1 MLPLSIGLSGLTVNQ
16 RLLDLAGQNVTNANN
31 PAYHRQDA
39 TLAARVHGAPPGDGV
54 EITQVRRLIS
64 DVLEAALNRSTFQAS
79 DTTQQLESLHQLQAT
94 LDTGDGSLHDALET
108 FFNEAEKLTVKP
120 DDGTQRRVV
129 LAAAQALT
137 DRLNDN
143 SQALI
148 SLGHDLDVA
157 AQQAVGEVNDLAK
170 QVAALNLQIR
180 DATLRNVPANDLLDQ
195 RDDLI
200 TQIAQRVDVRTLDQD
215 NGQRSVIVA
224 GLPLVIGSTSTA
236 LQYNIDAKNQAVILP
251 AGSTVP
257 LPITGGQLGGILT
270 VRNELLP
277 QYQNVFRDFAD
288 QLVRSLDETHAQGL
302 GLTGPFTQLSGAR
315 PVKRTDVPLA
325 QAGLAYP
332 PQAGTLYVSV
342 TNFATGQRT
351 LSRIDIDP
359 ATQSLQ
365 DVAAAISAVPNLQ
378 AVTDPQSGKL
388 VILARPGFGFDFA
401 GRLPTAPTSQAITGT
416 SAPRVSGQYTGSAND
431 TLTWTTTGS
440 GTVGVTPGL
449 TLELRNAAG
458 TLLATQNIGAGY
470 EPGTD
475 LPAVQGVTAALAV
488 GTVNA
493 GDTFA
498 VQAVG
503 QPDSAN
509 LLTALGLN
517 TLFVGDQPTGLHVQ
531 PDLLASPER
540 FALSKSGATG
550 DGTNLRAL
558 VAARDQRVA
567 AGGTQTLR
575 ESLEDLTGRVASR
588 IHDLELQQTAQ
599 QSLSQRLQ
607 DERQA
612 ASGVD
617 PNEELVRMLQ
627 YQRGFQTSARY
638 ISVVN
643 DTLDELVHL
652 V

>member
-16 RLLDLAGQNVTNANN
+16 SLLDLVGQNVTNANN

-39 TLAARVHGAPPGDGV
+39 ILAARVHGAPPGDGV

-94 LDTGDGSLHDALET
+94 LDPGDGSLHDALET

-137 DRLNDN
+137 DRLNDG
-143 SQALI
+143 SQALTN
-148 SLGHDLDVA
+148 LGHDLETA
-157 AQQAVGEVNDLAK
+157 GRQAVGEVNELAK
-170 QVAALNLQIR
+170 QVADLNLQIR
-180 DATLRNVPANDLLDQ
+180 DATLRDVPANDLKDQ

-200 TQIAQRVDVRTLDQD
+200 SQIAQRVDIRTLDQD
-215 NGQRSVIVA
+215 FGQRSVIVA
-224 GLPLVIGSTSTA
+224 GLPIVIGSTATA
-236 LQYNIDAKNQAVILP
+236 LQFDVDTQNRAVVLP

-277 QYQNVFRDFAD
+277 QYQGVFRDFAD
-288 QLVRSLDETHAQGL
+288 HLVRALDETHAQGL
-302 GLTGPFTQLSGAR
+302 GLTGPLTQLTGERSVQR
-315 PVKRTDVPLA
+315 IDVPLS

-332 PQAGTLYVSV
+332 PQAGSLYVSV

-351 LSRIDIDP
+351 LTRVDIDP

-365 DVAAAISAVPNLQ
+365 DVAQALSAVPNLQ
-378 AVTDPQSGKL
+378 AVADPQSGKL
-388 VILARPGFGFDFA
+388 VVMARPGFGFDFA
-401 GRLPTAPTSQAITGT
+401 GRLPTAPTSQAVTGT
-416 SAPRVSGQYTGSAND
+416 SAPRVSGQYIGAAND
-431 TLTWTTTGS
+431 TLTWTVAGS

-449 TLELRNAAG
+449 TLELRNSAG
-458 TLLATQNIGAGY
+458 TLLASQNIGAGY

-475 LPAVQGVTAALAV
+475 LPDIQGVSAALAA
-488 GTVNA
+488 GSVNA

-498 VQAVG
+498 IQAVA

-517 TLFVGDQPTGLHVQ
+517 TLFAGDQATGLRVR
-531 PDLLASPER
+531 PDLLANPER

-550 DGTNLRAL
+550 DGANLRAL
-558 VAARDQRVA
+558 IASRDQRLA
-567 AGGTQTLR
+567 ANGTQTLR
-575 ESLEDLTGRVASR
+575 ESLEDLTGRIASR
-588 IHDLELQQTAQ
+588 VHDLELQQTAQ
-599 QSLSQRLQ
+599 QALTQRLQ

-627 YQRGFQTSARY
+627 YQRGFQMSARY

-643 DTLDELVHL
+643 DTLDDLVHI